1 VVGLK
6 DLMEDRDYAYIV
18 LELCKGPDLEA
29 VLEVRGE
36 PSPPNPGTRTS
47 GLPAAIPGRARAG
60 ADGGTGRRRG
70 GHSRSA
76 RRRQWPMRRSRSSP
90 SVTPTTWCTATSSRA
105 TSCFCR

>member
-1 VVGLK
+1 VVGLL

-36 PSPPNPGTRTS
+36 PAPPHRPGTRAS
-47 GLPAAIPGRARAG
+47 GLPAVAGRARAG
-60 ADGGTGRRRG
+60 ADGGTGRRHG
-70 GHSRSA
+70 GRFRSA
-76 RRRQWPMRRSRSSP
+76 RLRQWPTRRSRSSP
-90 SVTPTTWCTATSSRA
+90 SATQTIWCTATSSRA